1 METVIT
7 WKIIDIE
14 RELSD
19 GYAFNVSW
27 EAYAQEEDLSAR
39 AYGSVI
45 LNRPEDEFIP
55 FENLTEEIVISWV
68 KYAIDRDKQGLSSPK
83 TVEEYLIEQI
93 ELQKNPPTATG
104 TPW

>member
-1 METVIT
+1 MEIVIT
-7 WKIIDIE
+7 WNIVDIE

-19 GYAFNVSW
+19 GYVFNVSW

-39 AYGSVI
+39 AYGIVN
-45 LNRPEDEFIP
+45 LNRPKDGFIP

-68 KYAIDRDKQGLSSPK
+68 KYAIDRNNQALSSAK

-93 ELQKNPPTATG
+93 ELQKNPTSASG
-104 TPW
+104 LPW